1 MRPMKSLALTISALF
16 ALSGCSSTPL
26 GPKVQ
31 VLPAANKPFEVFR
44 MEQAECKQYAADQVN
59 GQAESANTRAVGAA
73 LIGGALGAGLG
84 AAVGGGRG
92 AAIGAAG
99 GGVVG
104 TAVGASTSQHSQG
117 GIQQQYDNAYT
128 QCMYAKGNQVAQ
140 PVHTVVQPVVVYP
153 QPQVIYAQPPAVYYA
168 VPPAVTYA
176 PPPQPGTTYV
186 PQPQPGTT
194 AAPPP
199 PPGTPAPQ

>member
-1 MRPMKSLALTISALF
+1 MRPTKSVVLTMSALI

-44 MEQAECKQYAADQVN
+44 MEQAECKQYAADQVG
-59 GQAESANTRAVGAA
+59 GQAENANTRAIGAA

-84 AAVGGGRG
+84 AAVGGGQG

-104 TAVGASTSQHSQG
+104 TAVGASNSQRGQG
-117 GIQQQYDNAYT
+117 SIQQQYDNAYT
-128 QCMYAKGNQVAQ
+128 QCMYAKGNQIAQ
-140 PVHTVVQPVVVYP
+140 PVQTVVQPVVVYP
-153 QPQVIYAQPPAVYYA
+153 QQPPVVYAPPPTVYYA
-168 VPPAVTYA
+168 VPPTYAPQPQAAPPTYA
-176 PPPQPGTTYV
+176 PPPSQP
-186 PQPQPGTT
+186 
-194 AAPPP
+194 
-199 PPGTPAPQ
+199 

>member
-1 MRPMKSLALTISALF
+1 MRPTKSVVVTMSTLI

-44 MEQAECKQYAADQVN
+44 MEQAECKQYATDQV
-59 GQAESANTRAVGAA
+59 GDQAENANTRAIGAA

-104 TAVGASTSQHSQG
+104 SAVGASNSQHTQG
-117 GIQQQYDNAYT
+117 SIQQQYDNAYT

-153 QPQVIYAQPPAVYYA
+153 QQPTVVYTPPPTVYYA
-168 VPPAVTYA
+168 VPPTYA
-176 PPPQPGTTYV
+176 P
-186 PQPQPGTT
+186 QPQVQQPQ

-199 PPGTPAPQ
+199 PPAPQPAPQP